1 MFSIRFASVLLLV
14 STALATPLSAKRQ
27 PWNDLYVRGNSSQ
40 SSSSSS
46 SNNNNSSNGSLNNYG
61 GLSSMS
67 GFDNFRGFGN
77 FDGSQNAQVIVIQEK
92 QTVCH
97 TEQVQIIQQK
107 LVVLQ
112 ELAKKIITEQI
123 CEVETQTI
131 VLEQFSSGF
140 SSFQNDVGR
149 TSGKQVGY
157 DSKVASLVSNL
168 TNSDGSLSTSDL
180 GFNGTS
186 VGSNTVVPS
195 GNNWN
200 DTDGPSAVSNAQSAA
215 KAAASASNNSTSSS

>member
-1 MFSIRFASVLLLV
+1 
-14 STALATPLSAKRQ
+14 
-27 PWNDLYVRGNSSQ
+27 
-40 SSSSSS
+40 
-46 SNNNNSSNGSLNNYG
+46 
-61 GLSSMS
+61 MS
-67 GFDNFRGFGN
+67 GFDNFRGSGN
-77 FDGSQNAQVIVIQEK
+77 FDGSQNAQVVVIQEK

-97 TEQVQIIQQK
+97 TEQVEIIQQK

-131 VLEQFSSGF
+131 VLEQFSSGL
-140 SSFQNDVGR
+140 SSFQNDIGR
-149 TSGKQVGY
+149 KSGKQVGY
-157 DSKVASLVSNL
+157 DSNVAGLVSNL

-195 GNNWN
+195 GSNWN

-215 KAAASASNNSTSSS
+215 KAAASASSNNSSSSS

>member
-1 MFSIRFASVLLLV
+1 MFSIRFASILLLA
-14 STALATPLSAKRQ
+14 SSALATPLAKRQ
-27 PWNDLYVRGNSSQ
+27 PWNNELVDLYVRDTSV
-40 SSSSSS
+40 
-46 SNNNNSSNGSLNNYG
+46 SLNNYA
-61 GLSSMS
+61 GLQSMS
-67 GFDNFRGFGN
+67 GFDNFRGSGN
-77 FDGSQNAQVIVIQEK
+77 FDGSQNEQTIVIQEQ

-97 TEQVQIIQQK
+97 TQQIEIIQQK

-112 ELAKKIITEQI
+112 EMAKKIITEQI

-131 VLEQFSSGF
+131 VLEQFSSSL

-157 DSKVASLVSNL
+157 DSNVAGLVGNL

-186 VGSNTVVPS
+186 VGSSTIVPS
-195 GNNWN
+195 GSNWN
-200 DTDGPSAVSNAQSAA
+200 NTQGPAAVSAALGAA
-215 KAAASASNNSTSSS
+215 KAAANTTSSS